1 MYLRFVIAEINRA
14 SECELGIFQ
23 AAYNLRDDGKLHS
36 YEESHLDELRQW
48 FDIYL
53 KEPTRFT
60 TANPPF
66 YRKKNRA
73 ISWFKASAKEH
84 IARIRKMVA
93 ILENHGITVQ
103 MIKTERVGY
112 VVYEDEHQV
121 VAEPYSDTLT

>member
-1 MYLRFVIAEINRA
+1 MYLRFVVAEINRA
-14 SECELGIFQ
+14 SERELGVFQ
-23 AAYNLRDDGKLHS
+23 AVYNLRDDGKLYS

-48 FDIYL
+48 FDIHL

-60 TANPPF
+60 TASPSLC
-66 YRKKNRA
+66 RKKNRA
-73 ISWFKASAKEH
+73 ICWFKASAKEH
-84 IARIRKMVA
+84 ITRIHEMVA

-121 VAEPYSDTLT
+121 VAEPFSDTLT

>member
-1 MYLRFVIAEINRA
+1 MYLRFVVAEIDKA
-14 SECELGIFQ
+14 SERELGVFQ
-23 AAYNLRDDGKLHS
+23 AAYNLRDDGKLYP
-36 YEESHLDELRQW
+36 YEEPHLDELRKW
-48 FDIYL
+48 FNAHL

-73 ISWFKASAKEH
+73 ISWFKDSAHEH
-84 IARIRKMVA
+84 IARMREMVA
-93 ILENHGITVQ
+93 ILENHGIPVQ

-121 VAEPYSDTLT
+121 VAQPFSEM